1 MQSHAHNQLKH
12 NIQQPLFKL
21 TTSSA
26 SHSPLTSSS
35 YFASPIKS
43 VSHGHQLNIRPVN
56 SPSSNYFRPN
66 TPRQKERGD
75 QIQFFQYTARNEIFK
90 LTFILLET
98 EKVEKERAQS
108 AERIQTL
115 HTRLHQEAEK
125 IRKWKT
131 STEIEI
137 KEKVRIPSLDVSSK
151 NNSIIIS
158 LIPSVLIPRSF
169 IYQVLCSYGGLLGS

>member
-12 NIQQPLFKL
+12 HIQQPLFKL

-26 SHSPLTSSS
+26 PSPQTSSS

-75 QIQFFQYTARNEIFK
+75 QIQFFQYILRGTK
-90 LTFILLET
+90 FINLLLYFQ
-98 EKVEKERAQS
+98 KQ
-108 AERIQTL
+108 
-115 HTRLHQEAEK
+115 
-125 IRKWKT
+125 RKWKRKERNLQKESKPCT
-131 STEIEI
+131 HVYI
-137 KEKVRIPSLDVSSK
+137 KKQRK
-151 NNSIIIS
+151 
-158 LIPSVLIPRSF
+158 
-169 IYQVLCSYGGLLGS
+169 YGNGKRRQRQK